1 MTNNAAS
8 IVPIGKR
15 FRGVL
20 LAAIYSLGVL
30 GIVAS
35 GGGGGSSSGDGDDNG
50 GTATSSKCEIG
61 ISKLGECEI

>member
-20 LAAIYSLGVL
+20 LAAIYALGVL
-30 GIVAS
+30 GIVACGG
-35 GGGGGSSSGDGDDNG
+35 GGGGGSSSDNSG
-50 GTATSSKCEIG
+50 GTTTSSKCEIG
-61 ISKLGECEI
+61 TSKLGECEI